1 MKILSVISTLVSAAA
16 LFVGGVSHAQTT
28 SNLQASSNLVTPDS
42 GMWSFP
48 AEQTGK
54 PGRGFQLDT
63 QGDTLVM
70 SYYGYRADGAA
81 TFYLGSGKLSSNGF
95 AATLMEYANGPVIG
109 KPFQSG
115 VELGSAGTVQITFKD
130 STHGTIVLPG
140 EQPKEISRFVFT
152 DASVRLHDRY
162 FGGFRVAD
170 DGSAERHA
178 VTFHFTEARE
188 GRFGLLIVGV
198 GDNGSCKFTGAYESR
213 GVSVSAS
220 GAYECKPGDSGTFT
234 ARDVKVDANGNFS
247 AVFVSTTADGRDTY
261 TDYLIGR

>member
-1 MKILSVISTLVSAAA
+1 MKRLAIVSTLLSAFAFFA
-16 LFVGGVSHAQTT
+16 GGVSHAQT
-28 SNLQASSNLVTPDS
+28 ASVVMPDS

-63 QGDTLVM
+63 QGETLVM

-81 TFYLGSGKLSSNGF
+81 TFYLASGKLSSTGF
-95 AATLMEYANGPVIG
+95 AATLMEYANGTALG
-109 KPFQSG
+109 KPFQNG
-115 VELGSAGTVQITFKD
+115 VELGSVGNVQITFKD

-140 EQPKEISRFVFT
+140 EQPKEISRFIFN
-152 DASVRLHDRY
+152 DASTTLHDKY
-162 FGGFRVAD
+162 FGGFRVAAD
-170 DGSAERHA
+170 ATAERNA
-178 VTFHFTEARE
+178 VTFHFTEARD

-198 GDNGSCKFTGAYESR
+198 GVGVGDGGSCKFTGTYEPR

-234 ARDVKVDANGNFS
+234 ARDIKVDANGNFS
-247 AVFVSTTADGRDTY
+247 AVFVSTSADGRDTY